1 MARKI
6 KWRHDLHSMTERV
19 RRSKTECWTR
29 SDIED
34 LFNVKRASAQTIM
47 RAIGSIDVLGT
58 LHTVSR
64 TSLLSYLEG
73 MILADNLELSHRER
87 VHNFNPAPRR
97 KAITV
102 SVPPEMRSVMV
113 RDLPPEVHL
122 GPGRVEVS
130 GDTVVQIVERL
141 VLLGLALQNDLGTA
155 ADIMMPPSPSS
166 SGFNDELKALF
177 QDLRAREIERA
188 ATAVQAKSS
197 VCTAL
202 GS

>member
-1 MARKI
+1 
-6 KWRHDLHSMTERV
+6 
-19 RRSKTECWTR
+19 
-29 SDIED
+29 
-34 LFNVKRASAQTIM
+34 M

-64 TSLLSYLEG
+64 TSLLTYLEG

-87 VHNFNPAPRR
+87 VNNFDPAPRR

-113 RDLPPEVHL
+113 SDLPPEVHL

-141 VLLGLALQNDLGTA
+141 VLLGLALQNDLPTA
-155 ADIMMPPSPSS
+155 TVMLVPPSPSS

-188 ATAVQAKSS
+188 ATVAHAKSS
-197 VCTAL
+197 VCTPTKNA
-202 GS
+202 